1 MQKYRG
7 PNELK
12 IKMYTLKLT
21 PFRLKMLE
29 SLLVSEMDVV
39 FKTMAAAF
47 ANLEI
52 PPAYALVFYLAIF
65 LAGLMFLVCILV

>member
-1 MQKYRG
+1 MS
-7 PNELK
+7 
-12 IKMYTLKLT
+12 
-21 PFRLKMLE
+21 E

>member
-1 MQKYRG
+1 MS
-7 PNELK
+7 
-12 IKMYTLKLT
+12 
-21 PFRLKMLE
+21 E

-65 LAGLMFLVCILV
+65 LAGLMFLVCIWYKVFVFATYSKICVKRPLKNRQKERP